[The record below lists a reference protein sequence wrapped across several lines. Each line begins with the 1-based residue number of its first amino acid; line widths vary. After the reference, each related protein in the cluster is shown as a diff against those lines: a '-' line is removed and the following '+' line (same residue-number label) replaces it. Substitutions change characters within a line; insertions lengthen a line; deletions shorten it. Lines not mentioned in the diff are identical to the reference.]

1 MELGLDR
8 QDKERL
14 SETTLNACVFF
25 QCKFGRGFTVMI
37 VAVQFLYCFL
47 KEVVEA
53 LLVGY
58 SDEGKHEIARE
69 DATCFRSDAADGECH
84 KTCMTVWC

>member
-14 SETTLNACVFF
+14 SETTLNF
-25 QCKFGRGFTVMI
+25 QVQVFGRGFTVMI
-37 VAVQFLYCFL
+37 AAVQFLYCFL
-47 KEVVEA
+47 KEVLEA

-58 SDEGKHEIARE
+58 SDEGEHEIARE

-84 KTCMTVWC
+84 KT

>member
-1 MELGLDR
+1 
-8 QDKERL
+8 
-14 SETTLNACVFF
+14 
-25 QCKFGRGFTVMI
+25 MI

-69 DATCFRSDAADGECH
+69 DATCFRSDDPDGECH
-84 KTCMTVWC
+84 KT

>member
-14 SETTLNACVFF
+14 SETTLNF
-25 QCKFGRGFTVMI
+25 QVQVFGRGFTVMI
-37 VAVQFLYCFL
+37 AAVQFLYCFL

-58 SDEGKHEIARE
+58 SDENKHEIARE

-84 KTCMTVWC
+84 KT

>member
-14 SETTLNACVFF
+14 SETTLNF
-25 QCKFGRGFTVMI
+25 QVQVFGRGFTVMI
-37 VAVQFLYCFL
+37 AAVQFLYCFL

-58 SDEGKHEIARE
+58 SDEDKHEIARE

-84 KTCMTVWC
+84 KT

>member
-1 MELGLDR
+1 MYDNFERPKDGVATGSTR
-8 QDKERL
+8 QRRL
-14 SETTLNACVFF
+14 SETTLNF

-37 VAVQFLYCFL
+37 AAVQFLYCFL

-58 SDEGKHEIARE
+58 SDEDKHEIARE
-69 DATCFRSDAADGECH
+69 DASCFRSDAADSECH
-84 KTCMTVWC
+84 KT

>member
-1 MELGLDR
+1 
-8 QDKERL
+8 
-14 SETTLNACVFF
+14 
-25 QCKFGRGFTVMI
+25 MI

-47 KEVVEA
+47 KDVVEA

-69 DATCFRSDAADGECH
+69 DATCCPSDAADGECQNMND
-84 KTCMTVWC
+84 CMVLVFKRLRLSGEVSVPCLLCLTLIV

>member
-14 SETTLNACVFF
+14 SETTLNF

-69 DATCFRSDAADGECH
+69 DATCFRSDDADGECH
-84 KTCMTVWC
+84 KT